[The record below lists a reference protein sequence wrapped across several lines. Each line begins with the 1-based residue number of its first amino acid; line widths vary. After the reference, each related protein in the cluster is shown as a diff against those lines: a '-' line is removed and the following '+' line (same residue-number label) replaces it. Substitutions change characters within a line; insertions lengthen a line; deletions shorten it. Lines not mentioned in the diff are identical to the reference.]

1 MVEDLRFG
9 AQNSTSPIKASAAT
23 GSIDVVKAKHYFCRS
38 QQMSGNKKKKN
49 VVDVAICIHSQT
61 NVQPDVRNA
70 INVTKLAILLRYA
83 SLRVSEK

>member
-1 MVEDLRFG
+1 
-9 AQNSTSPIKASAAT
+9 
-23 GSIDVVKAKHYFCRS
+23 
-38 QQMSGNKKKKN
+38 MSGNKKKKN